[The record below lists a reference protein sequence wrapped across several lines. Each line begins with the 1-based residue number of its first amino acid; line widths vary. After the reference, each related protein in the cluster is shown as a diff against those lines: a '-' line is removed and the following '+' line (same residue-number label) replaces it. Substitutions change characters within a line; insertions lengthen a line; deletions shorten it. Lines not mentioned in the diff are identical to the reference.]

1 MRITTAELRRM
12 TIKISSFKAYDIR
25 GQLPHEI
32 NSEIAYRIGNATA
45 EYLSAKKMILGRDI
59 RASSKELSE
68 SMASGL
74 IDAGVDVIDIGEC
87 GTENVYYATGELKS
101 CGGIM
106 VTASHNPSDYNG
118 FKIVSENAKPISS
131 ETGLLDIRKIAE
143 SDKRLISETRG
154 NIEQR
159 DLNQSYVKK
168 ILSFIDPVSLSKLKV
183 VMNPGNGGAGIYAE
197 LISKNMPIEIIKLNF
212 DPDSSFPNGIPNPM
226 LEENR
231 ASTSQAVI
239 DNKADVGIAWD
250 GDFDRCFFFD
260 EKGNFVEGY
269 YLVGLL
275 AKSFLNKDHKE
286 KVIYDP
292 RLTWNTI
299 DVVERYGGDA
309 IQCQSGHSF
318 IKKSMRDNNAVYGGE
333 MSAHHYFR
341 DFYYC
346 DSGMIPWLL
355 ILEMISKE
363 KMPLSQMIQKY
374 RERYPVS
381 GEINLKVSNSKTII
395 DSIKEYYLDDA
406 LGVDETDGIGMEFEK
421 WRFNLR
427 ASNTEP
433 LIRLNV
439 ESYNN
444 ESLMNEKTRELVDRI
459 NNLD

>member
-1 MRITTAELRRM
+1 MAELRRM
-12 TIKISSFKAYDIR
+12 KIKISSFKAYDIR

-32 NSEIAYRIGNATA
+32 NPEIAYRVGNATA

-74 IDAGVDVIDIGEC
+74 MDAGVDVIDIGEC

-101 CGGIM
+101 CGGVM

-143 SDKRLISETRG
+143 SDKRLISELRG
-154 NIEQR
+154 NLEQR

-168 ILSFIDPVSLSKLKV
+168 VLSFIDPDSLSKLKV
-183 VMNPGNGGAGIYAE
+183 VMNPGNGGAGVYAE
-197 LISKNMPIEIIKLNF
+197 YISKNMPIEIIKLNF

-226 LEENR
+226 IEENR

-239 DNKADVGIAWD
+239 DNKADLGIAWD

-260 EKGNFVEGY
+260 EKGNFIEGY

-275 AKSFLNKDHKE
+275 AKSFLIKNRNE
-286 KVIYDP
+286 RVIYDP

-318 IKKSMRDNNAVYGGE
+318 IKKSMRDNDAVYGGE

-355 ILEMISKE
+355 ILEMISEE

-374 RERYPVS
+374 REKYPVS
-381 GEINLKVSNSKTII
+381 GEINLKVTNTKTII

-406 LGVDETDGIGMEFEK
+406 LGLDETDGVGMEFEK

-439 ESYNN
+439 ESKSN
-444 ESLMNEKTRELVDRI
+444 ESLLNEKTRELVDRI
-459 NNLD
+459 NSLD

>member
-1 MRITTAELRRM
+1 M

-32 NSEIAYRIGNATA
+32 NSEIAYRVGNATA
-45 EYLSAKKMILGRDI
+45 KYLSAKKMILGRDI

-74 IDAGVDVIDIGEC
+74 MDAGVDVIDIGEC
-87 GTENVYYATGELKS
+87 GTENVYYATGELKT

-131 ETGLLDIRKIAE
+131 ENGLQDIQKLAE
-143 SDKRLISETRG
+143 SDQRLISEIKG
-154 NIEQR
+154 NIEYR

-168 ILSFIDPVSLSKLKV
+168 IISFIDSDSLDKLKV
-183 VMNPGNGGAGIYAE
+183 VMNPGNGGAGVYAE
-197 LISKNMPIEIIKLNF
+197 LILKNMPIEVIKLNF

-226 LEENR
+226 IKENR
-231 ASTSQAVI
+231 VSTSQAVI
-239 DNKADVGIAWD
+239 DNEADVGIAWD

-260 EKGNFVEGY
+260 EKGNFIEGY
-269 YLVGLL
+269 YLVGLF
-275 AKSFLNKDHKE
+275 AKSFLNKNRNE

-299 DVVERYGGDA
+299 DVVKRYGGNA
-309 IQCQSGHSF
+309 IQCKSGHSF
-318 IKKSMRDNNAVYGGE
+318 IKESMRDNDAVYGGE

-363 KMPLSQMIQKY
+363 KTSLSQLIQKY
-374 RERYPVS
+374 RDRYPVS
-381 GEINLKVSNSKTII
+381 GEINLKVNDTKKII
-395 DSIKEYYLDDA
+395 DSIKNYYLGDA
-406 LGVDETDGIGMEFEK
+406 LGIDETDGIGMEFQK

-439 ESYNN
+439 ESFNN

-459 NNLD
+459 NSLV

>member
-1 MRITTAELRRM
+1 M

-32 NSEIAYRIGNATA
+32 NSEIAYRVGNATA

-74 IDAGVDVIDIGEC
+74 MDAGVDVIDIGEC

-106 VTASHNPSDYNG
+106 VTASHNPFDYNG

-131 ETGLLDIRKIAE
+131 KTGLLDIRKIAE
-143 SDKRLISETRG
+143 SDKRLISETKG
-154 NIEQR
+154 NLEYR

-168 ILSFIDPVSLSKLKV
+168 ILSFIDSDSLSKLKV
-183 VMNPGNGGAGIYAE
+183 VMNPGNGGAGVYAE

-260 EKGNFVEGY
+260 EKGNFIEGY

-275 AKSFLNKDHKE
+275 AKNFLNKNRNE

-299 DVVERYGGDA
+299 DVVERYNGDA

-318 IKKSMRDNNAVYGGE
+318 IKKSMRDNDAVYGGE

-363 KMPLSQMIQKY
+363 KIPLSQMIKKY
-374 RERYPVS
+374 RDRYPVS
-381 GEINLKVSNSKTII
+381 GEINLKVNNTKKII
-395 DSIKEYYLDDA
+395 ESIREYYFDDA
-406 LGVDETDGIGMEFEK
+406 LDLDETDGISMEFEK

-444 ESLMNEKTRELVDRI
+444 ESLMNEKTKELVDRI
-459 NNLD
+459 NSLD

>member
-1 MRITTAELRRM
+1 M

-32 NSEIAYRIGNATA
+32 NSEIAYRVGNATA

-74 IDAGVDVIDIGEC
+74 MDAGVDVIDIGEC

-143 SDKRLISETRG
+143 SDKRLISETKG
-154 NIEQR
+154 NLEYR

-168 ILSFIDPVSLSKLKV
+168 ILSFIDSDSLSKLKV
-183 VMNPGNGGAGIYAE
+183 VMNPGNGGAGVYAE
-197 LISKNMPIEIIKLNF
+197 LISKNMPIEIIKQNF

-226 LEENR
+226 IEENR

-239 DNKADVGIAWD
+239 DNKADLGIAWD

-260 EKGNFVEGY
+260 EKGNFIEGY

-275 AKSFLNKDHKE
+275 AKSFLIKNRNE
-286 KVIYDP
+286 RVIYDP

-318 IKKSMRDNNAVYGGE
+318 IKKSMRDNDAVYGGE

-355 ILEMISKE
+355 ILEMISEE

-374 RERYPVS
+374 REKYPVS
-381 GEINLKVSNSKTII
+381 GEINLKVSNTKTII
-395 DSIKEYYLDDA
+395 DSIKKYYLDDA
-406 LGVDETDGIGMEFEK
+406 LGVDETDGVGMEFEK

-439 ESYNN
+439 ESNSN

-459 NNLD
+459 NSLD

>member
-1 MRITTAELRRM
+1 MAELRRM
-12 TIKISSFKAYDIR
+12 KIKISSFKAYDIR

-32 NSEIAYRIGNATA
+32 NPEIAYRVGNATA

-74 IDAGVDVIDIGEC
+74 MDAGVDVIDIGEC

-143 SDKRLISETRG
+143 SDKRLISESRG
-154 NIEQR
+154 NLEQR

-168 ILSFIDPVSLSKLKV
+168 VLSFIDPDSLSKLKV
-183 VMNPGNGGAGIYAE
+183 VMNPGNGGAGVYAE
-197 LISKNMPIEIIKLNF
+197 YISKNMPIEIIKLNF

-226 LEENR
+226 IEENR

-239 DNKADVGIAWD
+239 DNKADLGIAWD

-260 EKGNFVEGY
+260 EKGNFIEGY

-275 AKSFLNKDHKE
+275 AKSFLIKNRNE
-286 KVIYDP
+286 RVIYDP

-318 IKKSMRDNNAVYGGE
+318 IKKSMRDNDAVYGGE

-363 KMPLSQMIQKY
+363 KIPLSQMIQKY

-381 GEINLKVSNSKTII
+381 GEINLKVNNTKTII

-406 LGVDETDGIGMEFEK
+406 LGVDETDGVGMEFEK

-459 NNLD
+459 NSLD

>member
-1 MRITTAELRRM
+1 MAELRRM
-12 TIKISSFKAYDIR
+12 KIKISSFKAYDIR

-32 NSEIAYRIGNATA
+32 NPEIAYRVGNATA

-74 IDAGVDVIDIGEC
+74 MDAGVDVIDIGEC

-101 CGGIM
+101 CGGVM
-106 VTASHNPSDYNG
+106 VTASHNPPDYNG

-143 SDKRLISETRG
+143 SDKRLISELRG
-154 NIEQR
+154 NLEQR

-168 ILSFIDPVSLSKLKV
+168 VLSFIDPDSLSKLKV
-183 VMNPGNGGAGIYAE
+183 VMNPGNGGAGVYAE
-197 LISKNMPIEIIKLNF
+197 YISKNMPIEIIKLNF

-226 LEENR
+226 IEENR

-239 DNKADVGIAWD
+239 DNKADLGIAWD

-260 EKGNFVEGY
+260 EKGNFIEGY

-275 AKSFLNKDHKE
+275 AKSFLIKNRNE
-286 KVIYDP
+286 RVIYDP

-318 IKKSMRDNNAVYGGE
+318 IKKSMRDNDAVYGGE

-355 ILEMISKE
+355 ILEMISEE

-374 RERYPVS
+374 REKYPVS
-381 GEINLKVSNSKTII
+381 GEINLKVSNTKTII

-406 LGVDETDGIGMEFEK
+406 LGVDETDGVGMEFEK

-439 ESYNN
+439 ESNSN

-459 NNLD
+459 NSLD

>member
-1 MRITTAELRRM
+1 MAELRRM
-12 TIKISSFKAYDIR
+12 KIKISSFKAYDIR

-32 NSEIAYRIGNATA
+32 NPEIAYRVGNATA

-74 IDAGVDVIDIGEC
+74 MDAGVDVIDIGEC

-101 CGGIM
+101 CGGVM

-143 SDKRLISETRG
+143 SDKRLISESRG
-154 NIEQR
+154 NLEQR

-168 ILSFIDPVSLSKLKV
+168 VLSFIDPDSLSKLKV
-183 VMNPGNGGAGIYAE
+183 VMNPGNGGAGVYAE
-197 LISKNMPIEIIKLNF
+197 YISKNMPIEIIKLNF

-226 LEENR
+226 IEENR

-239 DNKADVGIAWD
+239 DNKADLGIAWD

-260 EKGNFVEGY
+260 EKGNFIEGY

-275 AKSFLNKDHKE
+275 AKSFLIKNRNE
-286 KVIYDP
+286 RVIYDP

-309 IQCQSGHSF
+309 IQCQSGHSY
-318 IKKSMRDNNAVYGGE
+318 IKKSMRDNDAVYGGE

-355 ILEMISKE
+355 ILEMISEE

-381 GEINLKVSNSKTII
+381 GEINLKVNNIKTII

-406 LGVDETDGIGMEFEK
+406 LGVDETDGVGMEFEK

-459 NNLD
+459 NSLD

>member
-1 MRITTAELRRM
+1 MAELRRM
-12 TIKISSFKAYDIR
+12 KIKISSFKAYDIR

-32 NSEIAYRIGNATA
+32 NPEIAYRVGNATA

-74 IDAGVDVIDIGEC
+74 MDAGVDVIDIGEC

-101 CGGIM
+101 CGGVM

-143 SDKRLISETRG
+143 SDKRLISELRG
-154 NIEQR
+154 NLEQR

-168 ILSFIDPVSLSKLKV
+168 VLSFIDPDSLSKLKV
-183 VMNPGNGGAGIYAE
+183 VMNPGNAGAGVYAE
-197 LISKNMPIEIIKLNF
+197 YISKNMPIEIIKLNF

-226 LEENR
+226 IEENR

-239 DNKADVGIAWD
+239 DNKADLGIAWD

-260 EKGNFVEGY
+260 EKGNFIEGY

-275 AKSFLNKDHKE
+275 AKSFLIKNRNE
-286 KVIYDP
+286 RVIYDP

-318 IKKSMRDNNAVYGGE
+318 IKKSMRDNDAVYGGE

-355 ILEMISKE
+355 ILEMISEE

-381 GEINLKVSNSKTII
+381 GEINLKVNNTKTII

-406 LGVDETDGIGMEFEK
+406 LGVDETDGVGMEFEK

-439 ESYNN
+439 ESNSN

>member
-1 MRITTAELRRM
+1 MAELRRM
-12 TIKISSFKAYDIR
+12 KIKISSFKAYDIR

-32 NSEIAYRIGNATA
+32 NPEIAYRVGNATA

-74 IDAGVDVIDIGEC
+74 MDAGVDVIDIGEC

-143 SDKRLISETRG
+143 SDKRLISELRG
-154 NIEQR
+154 NLEQR

-168 ILSFIDPVSLSKLKV
+168 VLSFIDPDSLSKLKV
-183 VMNPGNGGAGIYAE
+183 VMNPGNGGAGVYAE
-197 LISKNMPIEIIKLNF
+197 YISKNMPIEIIKLNF

-226 LEENR
+226 IEENR

-239 DNKADVGIAWD
+239 DNKADLGIAWD

-260 EKGNFVEGY
+260 EKGNFIEGY

-275 AKSFLNKDHKE
+275 AKSFLIKNRNE
-286 KVIYDP
+286 RVIYDP

-318 IKKSMRDNNAVYGGE
+318 IKKSMRDNDAVYGGE

-355 ILEMISKE
+355 ILEMISEE

-374 RERYPVS
+374 REKYPVS
-381 GEINLKVSNSKTII
+381 GEINLKVSNTKTII
-395 DSIKEYYLDDA
+395 DSIKEYYLGDA
-406 LGVDETDGIGMEFEK
+406 LGVDETDGVGMEFEK

-459 NNLD
+459 NSLD

>member
-1 MRITTAELRRM
+1 MAELRRM
-12 TIKISSFKAYDIR
+12 KIKISSFKAYDIR

-32 NSEIAYRIGNATA
+32 NPEIAYRVGNATA

-74 IDAGVDVIDIGEC
+74 MDAGVDVIDIGEC

-143 SDKRLISETRG
+143 SDKRLISESRG
-154 NIEQR
+154 NLEQR

-168 ILSFIDPVSLSKLKV
+168 VLSFIDPDSLSKLKV
-183 VMNPGNGGAGIYAE
+183 VMNPGNGGAGVYAE
-197 LISKNMPIEIIKLNF
+197 YISKNMPIEIIKLNF

-226 LEENR
+226 IEENR

-239 DNKADVGIAWD
+239 DNKADLGIAWD

-260 EKGNFVEGY
+260 EKGNFIEGY

-275 AKSFLNKDHKE
+275 AKSFLIKNRNE
-286 KVIYDP
+286 RVIYDP

-318 IKKSMRDNNAVYGGE
+318 IKKSMRDNDAVYGGE

-355 ILEMISKE
+355 ILEMISEE

-381 GEINLKVSNSKTII
+381 GEINLKVNNTKTII

-406 LGVDETDGIGMEFEK
+406 LGLDETDGVGMEFEK

-439 ESYNN
+439 ESNSN

-459 NNLD
+459 NSLD

>member
-1 MRITTAELRRM
+1 M

-32 NSEIAYRIGNATA
+32 NSEIAYRVGNATA

-59 RASSKELSE
+59 RASSKKLSE

-74 IDAGVDVIDIGEC
+74 MDAGVDVIDIGEC

-131 ETGLLDIRKIAE
+131 ETGLLDIRKLAE
-143 SDKRLISETRG
+143 SDKRLISESRG
-154 NIEQR
+154 NLEQR

-168 ILSFIDPVSLSKLKV
+168 VMSFIDPDSLSKLKV
-183 VMNPGNGGAGIYAE
+183 VMNPGNGGAGVYAE
-197 LISKNMPIEIIKLNF
+197 YISKNMPIEIIKLNF

-226 LEENR
+226 IEENR
-231 ASTSQAVI
+231 SSTSQAVI
-239 DNKADVGIAWD
+239 DNKADVGVAWD

-260 EKGNFVEGY
+260 EKGNFIEGY

-275 AKSFLNKDHKE
+275 AKIFLNKNRNE

-318 IKKSMRDNNAVYGGE
+318 IKKSMRDNDAVYGGE

-374 RERYPVS
+374 RDRYPVS
-381 GEINLKVSNSKTII
+381 GEIDLKVNNAKKII
-395 DSIKEYYLDDA
+395 DFIKGYYLDDA
-406 LGVDETDGIGMEFEK
+406 LGVDETDGVGMEFEK

-459 NNLD
+459 NSLD

>member
-1 MRITTAELRRM
+1 MAELRRM
-12 TIKISSFKAYDIR
+12 KIKISSFKAYDIR

-32 NSEIAYRIGNATA
+32 NPEIAYRVGNATA

-74 IDAGVDVIDIGEC
+74 MDAGVDVIDIGEC

-101 CGGIM
+101 CGGVM

-143 SDKRLISETRG
+143 SDKRLISELRG
-154 NIEQR
+154 NLEQR

-168 ILSFIDPVSLSKLKV
+168 VLSFIDPDSLSKLKV
-183 VMNPGNGGAGIYAE
+183 VMNPGNGGAGVYAE
-197 LISKNMPIEIIKLNF
+197 YISKNMPIEIIKLNF

-226 LEENR
+226 IEENR

-239 DNKADVGIAWD
+239 DNKADLGIAWD

-260 EKGNFVEGY
+260 EKGNFIEGY

-275 AKSFLNKDHKE
+275 AKSFLIKNRNE
-286 KVIYDP
+286 RVIYDP

-318 IKKSMRDNNAVYGGE
+318 IKKSMRDNDAIYGGE

-355 ILEMISKE
+355 ILEMISEE

-381 GEINLKVSNSKTII
+381 GEINLKVNNTKTII

-406 LGVDETDGIGMEFEK
+406 LGVDETDGVGMEFEK

-439 ESYNN
+439 ESNSN

-459 NNLD
+459 NSLD

>member
-1 MRITTAELRRM
+1 MAELRRM
-12 TIKISSFKAYDIR
+12 KIKISSFKAYDIR

-32 NSEIAYRIGNATA
+32 NPEIAYRVGNATA

-74 IDAGVDVIDIGEC
+74 MDAGVDVIDIGEC

-101 CGGIM
+101 CGGVM

-143 SDKRLISETRG
+143 SDKRLISELRG
-154 NIEQR
+154 NLEQR

-168 ILSFIDPVSLSKLKV
+168 VLSFIDPDSLSKLKV
-183 VMNPGNGGAGIYAE
+183 VMNPGNGGAGVYAE
-197 LISKNMPIEIIKLNF
+197 YISKNMPIEIIKLNF

-226 LEENR
+226 IEENR

-239 DNKADVGIAWD
+239 DNKADLGIAWD

-260 EKGNFVEGY
+260 EKGNFIEGY

-275 AKSFLNKDHKE
+275 AKSFLIKNRNE
-286 KVIYDP
+286 RVIYDP

-318 IKKSMRDNNAVYGGE
+318 IKKSMRDNDAVYGGE

-355 ILEMISKE
+355 ILEMISEE

-374 RERYPVS
+374 RERFPVS
-381 GEINLKVSNSKTII
+381 GEINLKVSDTKTII

-406 LGVDETDGIGMEFEK
+406 LGVDETDGVGMEFEK

-439 ESYNN
+439 ESNSN

-459 NNLD
+459 NSLD

>member
-1 MRITTAELRRM
+1 M

-32 NSEIAYRIGNATA
+32 NSEIAYRVGNAAA

-74 IDAGVDVIDIGEC
+74 MDAGVDVIDIGEC

-131 ETGLLDIRKIAE
+131 ETGLLDIRKLAE
-143 SDKRLISETRG
+143 SDKRLISESRG
-154 NIEQR
+154 NLEQR

-168 ILSFIDPVSLSKLKV
+168 VMSFIDPDSLSKLKV
-183 VMNPGNGGAGIYAE
+183 VMNPGNGGAGVYAE
-197 LISKNMPIEIIKLNF
+197 YISKNMPIEIIKLNF

-226 LEENR
+226 IEENR
-231 ASTSQAVI
+231 SSTSQAVI
-239 DNKADVGIAWD
+239 DNKADVGVAWD

-260 EKGNFVEGY
+260 EKGNFIEGY

-275 AKSFLNKDHKE
+275 AKIFLNKNRNE

-318 IKKSMRDNNAVYGGE
+318 IKKSMRDNDAVYGGE

-374 RERYPVS
+374 RDRYPVS
-381 GEINLKVSNSKTII
+381 GEINLKVNNAKKII
-395 DSIKEYYLDDA
+395 DFIKGYYLDDA
-406 LGVDETDGIGMEFEK
+406 LGVDETDGVGMEFKK

-459 NNLD
+459 NSLD

>member
-1 MRITTAELRRM
+1 M

-32 NSEIAYRIGNATA
+32 NPEIAYRVGNATA

-74 IDAGVDVIDIGEC
+74 MDAGVDVIDIGEC

-131 ETGLLDIRKIAE
+131 KTGLLDIRKIAE
-143 SDKRLISETRG
+143 SDKRLISESRG
-154 NIEQR
+154 NLEQR

-168 ILSFIDPVSLSKLKV
+168 ILSFIDSDSLSKLKV
-183 VMNPGNGGAGIYAE
+183 VMNPGNGGAGVYAE
-197 LISKNMPIEIIKLNF
+197 LISKNMPIEIIKQNF

-226 LEENR
+226 IEENR

-239 DNKADVGIAWD
+239 DNKADLGIAWD

-260 EKGNFVEGY
+260 EKGNFIEGY

-275 AKSFLNKDHKE
+275 AKSFLIKNRNE

-299 DVVERYGGDA
+299 DVVERHGGDA

-318 IKKSMRDNNAVYGGE
+318 IKKSMRDNDAVYGGE

-363 KMPLSQMIQKY
+363 KIPLSQMIQRY

-381 GEINLKVSNSKTII
+381 GEINLKVNNIKTII

-406 LGVDETDGIGMEFEK
+406 LGVDETDGVGMEFEK

-459 NNLD
+459 NSLD

>member
-1 MRITTAELRRM
+1 MAELRRM
-12 TIKISSFKAYDIR
+12 KIKISSFKAYDIR

-32 NSEIAYRIGNATA
+32 NPEIAYRVGNATA

-74 IDAGVDVIDIGEC
+74 MDAGVDVIDIGEC

-101 CGGIM
+101 CGGVM

-143 SDKRLISETRG
+143 SDRRFISESRG
-154 NIEQR
+154 NLEQR

-168 ILSFIDPVSLSKLKV
+168 VLSFIDPDSLSKLKV
-183 VMNPGNGGAGIYAE
+183 VMNPGNGGAGVYAE
-197 LISKNMPIEIIKLNF
+197 YISKNMPIEIIKLNF

-226 LEENR
+226 IEENR

-239 DNKADVGIAWD
+239 DNKADLGIAWD

-260 EKGNFVEGY
+260 EKGNFIEGY

-275 AKSFLNKDHKE
+275 AKSFLIKNRNE
-286 KVIYDP
+286 RVIYDP

-318 IKKSMRDNNAVYGGE
+318 IKKSMRDNDAVYGGE

-355 ILEMISKE
+355 ILEMISEE

-381 GEINLKVSNSKTII
+381 GEINLKVNNTKTII

-406 LGVDETDGIGMEFEK
+406 LGVDETDGVGMEFEK

-439 ESYNN
+439 ESNSN

-459 NNLD
+459 NSLD

>member
-1 MRITTAELRRM
+1 MAELRRM
-12 TIKISSFKAYDIR
+12 KIKISSFKAYDIR

-32 NSEIAYRIGNATA
+32 NPEIAYRVGNATA

-74 IDAGVDVIDIGEC
+74 MDAGVDVIDIGEC

-101 CGGIM
+101 CGGVM
-106 VTASHNPSDYNG
+106 VTASHNPPDYNG

-159 DLNQSYVKK
+159 DFNESYVKK
-168 ILSFIDPVSLSKLKV
+168 ILSFIDTDSINKLKV
-183 VMNPGNGGAGIYAE
+183 VMNPGNGGAGVYAE
-197 LISKNMPIEIIKLNF
+197 LISKNMPIEIIKQNF
-212 DPDSSFPNGIPNPM
+212 DPDSSFPNGVPNPM
-226 LEENR
+226 IEENR
-231 ASTSQAVI
+231 ASTSEAVI
-239 DNKADVGIAWD
+239 DNKADLGIAWD

-260 EKGNFVEGY
+260 EKGNFIEGY

-275 AKSFLNKDHKE
+275 AKSFLIKNRNE
-286 KVIYDP
+286 RVIYDP

-299 DVVERYGGDA
+299 DIVERYGGDA

-318 IKKSMRDNNAVYGGE
+318 IKKSMRDNDAVYGGE

-355 ILEMISKE
+355 ILEMISEE

-374 RERYPVS
+374 REKYPVS
-381 GEINLKVSNSKTII
+381 GEINLKVSNTKTII

-406 LGVDETDGIGMEFEK
+406 LGVDETDGVGMEFEK

-439 ESYNN
+439 ESNSN

-459 NNLD
+459 NSLD

>member
-1 MRITTAELRRM
+1 MN
-12 TIKISSFKAYDIR
+12 IKISSFKAYDIR

-32 NSEIAYRIGNATA
+32 NPEIAYRVGNATA

-74 IDAGVDVIDIGEC
+74 MDAGVDVIDIGEC

-101 CGGIM
+101 CGGVM

-143 SDKRLISETRG
+143 SDKRLISESRG
-154 NIEQR
+154 NLEQR

-168 ILSFIDPVSLSKLKV
+168 VLSFIDPDSLSKLKV
-183 VMNPGNGGAGIYAE
+183 VMNPGNGGAGVYAE
-197 LISKNMPIEIIKLNF
+197 YISKNMPIEIIKLNF

-226 LEENR
+226 IEENR

-239 DNKADVGIAWD
+239 DNKADLGIAWD

-260 EKGNFVEGY
+260 EKGNFIEGY

-275 AKSFLNKDHKE
+275 AKSFLIKNRNE
-286 KVIYDP
+286 RVIYDP

-318 IKKSMRDNNAVYGGE
+318 IKKSMRDNDAVYGGE

-355 ILEMISKE
+355 ILEMISEE

-381 GEINLKVSNSKTII
+381 GEINLKVNNTKTII
-395 DSIKEYYLDDA
+395 DSIKEYYHDDA
-406 LGVDETDGIGMEFEK
+406 LGVDETDGVGMEFEK

-439 ESYNN
+439 ESNSN

-459 NNLD
+459 NSLD

>member
-1 MRITTAELRRM
+1 MRIATAELRRT

-32 NSEIAYRIGNATA
+32 NSEIAYRVGNATA

-74 IDAGVDVIDIGEC
+74 MDAGVDVIDIGEC
-87 GTENVYYATGELKS
+87 GTENVYYATGVLES

-143 SDKRLISETRG
+143 SDKRLISESRG
-154 NIEQR
+154 NLEQR
-159 DLNQSYVKK
+159 DLHQSYVKK
-168 ILSFIDPVSLSKLKV
+168 VLSFIDPGSLSKLKV
-183 VMNPGNGGAGIYAE
+183 VMNPGNGGAGVYAE
-197 LISKNMPIEIIKLNF
+197 YISKNIPIEIIKLNF

-226 LEENR
+226 IEENR

-239 DNKADVGIAWD
+239 DNKADLGIAWD

-260 EKGNFVEGY
+260 EKGSFIEGY

-275 AKSFLNKDHKE
+275 AKSFLIKNRNE

-299 DVVERYGGDA
+299 DVVQRYGGDA

-318 IKKSMRDNNAVYGGE
+318 IKKSMRDNDAVYGGE

-355 ILEMISKE
+355 ILEMISEE

-381 GEINLKVSNSKTII
+381 GEINLKVNNTKKII
-395 DSIKEYYLDDA
+395 DFIKEYYLDDA
-406 LGVDETDGIGMEFEK
+406 LGVDETDGVGMEFEK

-439 ESYNN
+439 ESNSN
-444 ESLMNEKTRELVDRI
+444 ESLMNDKKRELLDRI
-459 NNLD
+459 NSFD

>member
-1 MRITTAELRRM
+1 M

-25 GQLPHEI
+25 GKLPHEI
-32 NSEIAYRIGNATA
+32 NSEIAYRVGNATA
-45 EYLSAKKMILGRDI
+45 KYLSAKKMVLGRDI
-59 RASSKELSE
+59 RVSSDELSK
-68 SMASGL
+68 SMAQGL
-74 IDAGVDVIDIGEC
+74 MDAGVDVIDIGEC

-118 FKIVSENAKPISS
+118 FKIVGENAKPISS
-131 ETGLLDIRKIAE
+131 ETGLEDIRKLAE
-143 SDKRLISETRG
+143 SDQRLISEIKG
-154 NIEQR
+154 NIEYR

-168 ILSFIDPVSLSKLKV
+168 IISFIDSDSLDKLKV
-183 VMNPGNGGAGIYAE
+183 VMNPGNGGAGVYAE
-197 LISKNMPIEIIKLNF
+197 LILKNMPIEVIKLNF

-226 LEENR
+226 IKENR
-231 ASTSQAVI
+231 VSTSQAVI
-239 DNKADVGIAWD
+239 DNEADVGIAWD

-260 EKGNFVEGY
+260 EKGNFIEGY
-269 YLVGLL
+269 YLVGLF
-275 AKSFLNKDHKE
+275 AKSFLNKNRNE

-299 DVVERYGGDA
+299 DVVKRYGGNA

-318 IKKSMRDNNAVYGGE
+318 IKESMRDNDAVYGGE

-363 KMPLSQMIQKY
+363 KTSLSQLIQKY
-374 RERYPVS
+374 RDRYPVS
-381 GEINLKVSNSKTII
+381 GEINLKVNDTKKII
-395 DSIKEYYLDDA
+395 DSIKNYYLGDA
-406 LGVDETDGIGMEFEK
+406 LGIDETDGIGMEFQK

-459 NNLD
+459 NSLV

>member
-1 MRITTAELRRM
+1 M

-32 NSEIAYRIGNATA
+32 NPEIAYRVGNATA

-74 IDAGVDVIDIGEC
+74 MDAGVDVIDIGEC

-118 FKIVSENAKPISS
+118 FKIVSESAKPISS
-131 ETGLLDIRKIAE
+131 ETGLLDIQKLAE

-154 NIEQR
+154 NLEQR

-168 ILSFIDPVSLSKLKV
+168 VLSFIDSDSLNKLKV
-183 VMNPGNGGAGIYAE
+183 VMNPGNGGAGVYAE

-212 DPDSSFPNGIPNPM
+212 DTDSSFPNGIPNPM
-226 LEENR
+226 IEENR

-260 EKGNFVEGY
+260 EKGNFIEGY

-275 AKSFLNKDHKE
+275 AKSFLIKNRNE
-286 KVIYDP
+286 KVIFDP

-318 IKKSMRDNNAVYGGE
+318 IKKSMRDNDAVYGGE

-346 DSGMIPWLL
+346 DSGMIPWVL

-363 KMPLSQMIQKY
+363 KIPLSQMIQKY

-381 GEINLKVSNSKTII
+381 GEINLKVNNIKTII

-406 LGVDETDGIGMEFEK
+406 LGVDETDGVGMEFEK

-459 NNLD
+459 NSLD

>member
-1 MRITTAELRRM
+1 M
-12 TIKISSFKAYDIR
+12 TIKITSFKAYDIR
-25 GQLPHEI
+25 GRLPHEI
-32 NSEIAYRIGNATA
+32 NSEIAYRVGNATA

-74 IDAGVDVIDIGEC
+74 MDAGVDVIDIGEC

-101 CGGIM
+101 CGGVM
-106 VTASHNPSDYNG
+106 VTASHNPPDYNG

-131 ETGLLDIRKIAE
+131 ETGLLDIQKIAE
-143 SDKRLISETRG
+143 SDKRLISESRG
-154 NIEQR
+154 NLEQR

-168 ILSFIDPVSLSKLKV
+168 ILSFIDSDSLSKLKV
-183 VMNPGNGGAGIYAE
+183 VMNPGNGGAGVYAE

-226 LEENR
+226 IEENR

-239 DNKADVGIAWD
+239 DNKADLGIAWD

-260 EKGNFVEGY
+260 EKGNFIEGY

-275 AKSFLNKDHKE
+275 AKSFLIKNRNE
-286 KVIYDP
+286 RVIYDP

-299 DVVERYGGDA
+299 DIVERYGGDA

-318 IKKSMRDNNAVYGGE
+318 IKKSMRDNDAVYGGE

-355 ILEMISKE
+355 ILEMISEE

-381 GEINLKVSNSKTII
+381 GEINLKVNNTKTII

-406 LGVDETDGIGMEFEK
+406 LGVDETDGVGMEFEK

-459 NNLD
+459 NSLD

>member
-1 MRITTAELRRM
+1 MAELRRM
-12 TIKISSFKAYDIR
+12 KIKISSFKAYDIR

-32 NSEIAYRIGNATA
+32 NPEIAYRVGNATA

-74 IDAGVDVIDIGEC
+74 MDAGVDVIDIGEC

-101 CGGIM
+101 CGGVM

-143 SDKRLISETRG
+143 SDKRLISELRG
-154 NIEQR
+154 NLEQR

-168 ILSFIDPVSLSKLKV
+168 VLSFIDPDSLSKLKV
-183 VMNPGNGGAGIYAE
+183 VMNPGNGGAGVYAE
-197 LISKNMPIEIIKLNF
+197 YISKNMPIEIIKLNF

-226 LEENR
+226 IEENR

-239 DNKADVGIAWD
+239 DNKADLGIAWD

-260 EKGNFVEGY
+260 EKGNFIEGY

-275 AKSFLNKDHKE
+275 AKSFLIKNRNE
-286 KVIYDP
+286 RVIYDP

-318 IKKSMRDNNAVYGGE
+318 IKKSMRDNDAVYGGE

-355 ILEMISKE
+355 ILEMISEE

-381 GEINLKVSNSKTII
+381 GEINLKVNNTKTII

-406 LGVDETDGIGMEFEK
+406 LGVDETDGVGMEFEK

-459 NNLD
+459 NSLD

>member
-1 MRITTAELRRM
+1 MAELRRM

-32 NSEIAYRIGNATA
+32 NPEIAYRVGNATA

-74 IDAGVDVIDIGEC
+74 MDAGVDVIDIGEC

-101 CGGIM
+101 CGGVM

-143 SDKRLISETRG
+143 SDKRLISESRG
-154 NIEQR
+154 NLEQR

-168 ILSFIDPVSLSKLKV
+168 VLSFIDPDSISKLKV
-183 VMNPGNGGAGIYAE
+183 VMNPGNGGAGVYAE
-197 LISKNMPIEIIKLNF
+197 YISKNMPIEIIKLNF

-226 LEENR
+226 IEENR

-239 DNKADVGIAWD
+239 DNKADLGIAWD

-260 EKGNFVEGY
+260 EKGNFIEGY

-275 AKSFLNKDHKE
+275 AKSFLIKNRNE
-286 KVIYDP
+286 RVIYDP

-318 IKKSMRDNNAVYGGE
+318 IKRSMRDNDAVYGGE

-355 ILEMISKE
+355 ILEMISEE

-381 GEINLKVSNSKTII
+381 GEINLKVNNTKTII

-406 LGVDETDGIGMEFEK
+406 LGVDETDGVGMEFEK

-459 NNLD
+459 NSLD

>member
-1 MRITTAELRRM
+1 M

-32 NSEIAYRIGNATA
+32 NSEIAYRVGNATA

-74 IDAGVDVIDIGEC
+74 MDAGVDVIDIGEC

-143 SDKRLISETRG
+143 SDKRLISELRG
-154 NIEQR
+154 NLEQR

-168 ILSFIDPVSLSKLKV
+168 VLSFIDPDSLSKLKV
-183 VMNPGNGGAGIYAE
+183 VMNPGNGGAGVYAE
-197 LISKNMPIEIIKLNF
+197 YISKNMPIEIIKLNF

-226 LEENR
+226 IEENR

-239 DNKADVGIAWD
+239 DNKADLGIAWD

-260 EKGNFVEGY
+260 EKGNFIEGY

-275 AKSFLNKDHKE
+275 AKSFLIKNRNE
-286 KVIYDP
+286 RVIYDP

-318 IKKSMRDNNAVYGGE
+318 IKKSMRDNDAVYGGE

-355 ILEMISKE
+355 ILEMISEE

-381 GEINLKVSNSKTII
+381 GEINLKVNNTKTII

-406 LGVDETDGIGMEFEK
+406 LGVDETDGVGMEFEK

-459 NNLD
+459 NSLD

>member
-1 MRITTAELRRM
+1 MAELRRM
-12 TIKISSFKAYDIR
+12 KIKISSFKAYDIR

-32 NSEIAYRIGNATA
+32 NPEIAYRVGNATA

-74 IDAGVDVIDIGEC
+74 MDAGVDVIDIGEC

-101 CGGIM
+101 CGGVM

-143 SDKRLISETRG
+143 SDKRLISELRG
-154 NIEQR
+154 NLEQR

-168 ILSFIDPVSLSKLKV
+168 VLSFIDPDSLSKLKV
-183 VMNPGNGGAGIYAE
+183 VMNPGNGGAGVYAE
-197 LISKNMPIEIIKLNF
+197 YISKNIPIEIIKLNF

-226 LEENR
+226 IEENR
-231 ASTSQAVI
+231 ASTSQAII
-239 DNKADVGIAWD
+239 DNKADLGIAWD

-260 EKGNFVEGY
+260 EKGNFIEGY

-275 AKSFLNKDHKE
+275 AKSFLIKNRNE
-286 KVIYDP
+286 RVIYDP

-299 DVVERYGGDA
+299 DVVERYDGDA

-318 IKKSMRDNNAVYGGE
+318 IKKSMRDNDAVYGGE

-381 GEINLKVSNSKTII
+381 GEINLKVNNTKTII

-406 LGVDETDGIGMEFEK
+406 LGVDETDGVGMEFEK

-459 NNLD
+459 NSLD

>member
-1 MRITTAELRRM
+1 MAELRRM
-12 TIKISSFKAYDIR
+12 KIKISSFKAYDIR

-32 NSEIAYRIGNATA
+32 NPEIAYRVGNATA

-74 IDAGVDVIDIGEC
+74 MDAGVDVIDIGEC

-143 SDKRLISETRG
+143 SDKRLISELRG
-154 NIEQR
+154 NLEQR

-168 ILSFIDPVSLSKLKV
+168 VLSFIDPDSLSKLKV
-183 VMNPGNGGAGIYAE
+183 VMNPGNGGAGVYAE
-197 LISKNMPIEIIKLNF
+197 YISKNMPIEIIKLNF

-226 LEENR
+226 IEENR
-231 ASTSQAVI
+231 VSTSQAVI
-239 DNKADVGIAWD
+239 DNKADLGIAWD

-260 EKGNFVEGY
+260 EKGNFIEGY

-275 AKSFLNKDHKE
+275 AKSFLIKNRNE
-286 KVIYDP
+286 RVIYDP

-318 IKKSMRDNNAVYGGE
+318 IKKSMRDNDAIYGGE

-355 ILEMISKE
+355 ILEMISEE

-381 GEINLKVSNSKTII
+381 GEINLKVNNIKTII

-406 LGVDETDGIGMEFEK
+406 LGVDETDGVGMEFEK

-439 ESYNN
+439 ESNSN

-459 NNLD
+459 NSLD

>member
-1 MRITTAELRRM
+1 MA
-12 TIKISSFKAYDIR
+12 IKISSFKAYDIR

-32 NSEIAYRIGNATA
+32 NSEIAYRVGNATA

-59 RASSKELSE
+59 RASSKKLSE

-74 IDAGVDVIDIGEC
+74 MDAGVDVIDIGEC

-131 ETGLLDIRKIAE
+131 ETGLLDIRKLAE
-143 SDKRLISETRG
+143 SDKRLISESRG
-154 NIEQR
+154 NLEQR

-168 ILSFIDPVSLSKLKV
+168 VMSFIDPDSLSKLKV
-183 VMNPGNGGAGIYAE
+183 VMNPGNGGAGVYAE
-197 LISKNMPIEIIKLNF
+197 YISKNMPIEIIKLNF

-226 LEENR
+226 IEENR
-231 ASTSQAVI
+231 SSTSQAVI
-239 DNKADVGIAWD
+239 DNKADVGVAWD

-260 EKGNFVEGY
+260 EKGNFIEGY

-275 AKSFLNKDHKE
+275 AKIFLNKNRNE

-318 IKKSMRDNNAVYGGE
+318 IKKSMRDNDAVYGGE

-374 RERYPVS
+374 RDRYPVS
-381 GEINLKVSNSKTII
+381 GEIDLKVNNAKKII
-395 DSIKEYYLDDA
+395 DFIKGYYLDDA
-406 LGVDETDGIGMEFEK
+406 LGVDETDGVGMEFEK

-459 NNLD
+459 NSLD

>member
-1 MRITTAELRRM
+1 MAELRRM
-12 TIKISSFKAYDIR
+12 KIKISSFKAYDIR

-32 NSEIAYRIGNATA
+32 NSEIAYRVGNATA

-74 IDAGVDVIDIGEC
+74 MDAGVDVIDIGEC

-101 CGGIM
+101 CGGVM
-106 VTASHNPSDYNG
+106 VTASHNPPDYNG

-143 SDKRLISETRG
+143 SDKRLISELRG
-154 NIEQR
+154 NLEQR

-168 ILSFIDPVSLSKLKV
+168 VLSFIDPDSLSKLKV
-183 VMNPGNGGAGIYAE
+183 VMNPGNGGAGVYAE
-197 LISKNMPIEIIKLNF
+197 YISKNMPIEIIKLNF

-226 LEENR
+226 IEENR
-231 ASTSQAVI
+231 ASTSEAVI
-239 DNKADVGIAWD
+239 DNKADLGIAWD

-260 EKGNFVEGY
+260 EKGNFIEGY

-275 AKSFLNKDHKE
+275 AKSFLIKNRNE
-286 KVIYDP
+286 RVIYDP

-318 IKKSMRDNNAVYGGE
+318 IKKSMRDNDAVYGGE

-355 ILEMISKE
+355 ILEMISEE

-381 GEINLKVSNSKTII
+381 GEINLKVNNTKTII

-406 LGVDETDGIGMEFEK
+406 LGVDETDGVGMEFEK

-439 ESYNN
+439 ESNSN

-459 NNLD
+459 NSLD

>member
-1 MRITTAELRRM
+1 M

-32 NSEIAYRIGNATA
+32 NSEIAYRVGNATA
-45 EYLSAKKMILGRDI
+45 KYLSAKKMILGRDI

-74 IDAGVDVIDIGEC
+74 MDAGVDVIDIGEC
-87 GTENVYYATGELKS
+87 GTENVYYATGELKT

-131 ETGLLDIRKIAE
+131 ETGLQDIRRLAE
-143 SDKRLISETRG
+143 SDQRLISEIKG
-154 NIEQR
+154 NIEYR

-168 ILSFIDPVSLSKLKV
+168 IISFIDSDSLDKLKV
-183 VMNPGNGGAGIYAE
+183 VMNPGNGGAGVYAE
-197 LISKNMPIEIIKLNF
+197 LILKNMPIEVIKLNF

-226 LEENR
+226 IKENR
-231 ASTSQAVI
+231 VSTSQAVI
-239 DNKADVGIAWD
+239 DNEADMGIAWD
-250 GDFDRCFFFD
+250 GDFDRCFLFD
-260 EKGNFVEGY
+260 EKGNFIEGY

-275 AKSFLNKDHKE
+275 AKSFLSKNYNE

-299 DVVERYGGDA
+299 DVVKRYGGNA

-318 IKKSMRDNNAVYGGE
+318 IKESMRDNDAVYGGE

-363 KMPLSQMIQKY
+363 KTSLSQLIQKY
-374 RERYPVS
+374 RDRYPVS
-381 GEINLKVSNSKTII
+381 GEINLKVNDTKKII
-395 DSIKEYYLDDA
+395 DSIKNYYLGDA
-406 LGVDETDGIGMEFEK
+406 LGIDETDGIGMEFQK

-439 ESYNN
+439 ESFNN

-459 NNLD
+459 NSLV

>member
-1 MRITTAELRRM
+1 MAELRRM

-32 NSEIAYRIGNATA
+32 NSEIAYRVGNATA
-45 EYLSAKKMILGRDI
+45 KYLSAKKMILGRDI

-68 SMASGL
+68 SIASGL
-74 IDAGVDVIDIGEC
+74 MDAGVDVIDIGEC
-87 GTENVYYATGELKS
+87 GTENVYYATGELKT

-143 SDKRLISETRG
+143 SDKRLISESRG
-154 NIEQR
+154 NLEHR

-168 ILSFIDPVSLSKLKV
+168 IKSFIDSDSLDKLKV
-183 VMNPGNGGAGIYAE
+183 VMNPGNGGAGVFAE
-197 LISKNMPIEIIKLNF
+197 LIANNMPIEVIKLNF

-226 LEENR
+226 IEENR

-239 DNKADVGIAWD
+239 DNEADVGIAWD

-260 EKGNFVEGY
+260 EKGSFIEGY
-269 YLVGLL
+269 YLVGLF
-275 AKSFLNKDHKE
+275 AKSFLNKNRNE

-299 DVVERYGGDA
+299 DVVKRYGGNA

-318 IKKSMRDNNAVYGGE
+318 IKESMRDNDAVYGGE

-355 ILEMISKE
+355 ILEMISEE
-363 KMPLSQMIQKY
+363 KIPLSQMIQKY
-374 RERYPVS
+374 RDRYPVS
-381 GEINLKVSNSKTII
+381 GEINLKVNDTKKII
-395 DSIKEYYLDDA
+395 DSIKNYYLGDA
-406 LGVDETDGIGMEFEK
+406 LGIDETDGIGMEFQK

-439 ESYNN
+439 ESFNN

-459 NNLD
+459 NSLD

>member
-1 MRITTAELRRM
+1 M

-32 NSEIAYRIGNATA
+32 NSEIAYRVGNATA

-74 IDAGVDVIDIGEC
+74 MDAGVDVIDIGEC

-131 ETGLLDIRKIAE
+131 ETGLLDIRKLAE
-143 SDKRLISETRG
+143 SDKRLISESRG
-154 NIEQR
+154 NLEQR

-168 ILSFIDPVSLSKLKV
+168 VMSFIDPDSLSKLKV
-183 VMNPGNGGAGIYAE
+183 VMNPGNGGAGVYAE
-197 LISKNMPIEIIKLNF
+197 YISKNMPIEIIKLNF

-226 LEENR
+226 IEENR
-231 ASTSQAVI
+231 ASTSQVVI
-239 DNKADVGIAWD
+239 DNKADLGIAWD

-260 EKGNFVEGY
+260 EKGNFIEGY

-275 AKSFLNKDHKE
+275 AKSFLIKNRNE

-318 IKKSMRDNNAVYGGE
+318 IKKSMRDNDAVYGGE

-355 ILEMISKE
+355 ILEMISEE

-374 RERYPVS
+374 REKYPVS
-381 GEINLKVSNSKTII
+381 GEINLKVSNTKTII

-406 LGVDETDGIGMEFEK
+406 SGVDETDGVGMEFEK

-459 NNLD
+459 NSLD

>member
-1 MRITTAELRRM
+1 M

-32 NSEIAYRIGNATA
+32 NSEIAYRVGNATA

-74 IDAGVDVIDIGEC
+74 MDAGVDVIDIGEC

-131 ETGLLDIRKIAE
+131 ETGLLDIQKIAE
-143 SDKRLISETRG
+143 SDKRLISESRG
-154 NIEQR
+154 NHEQR

-168 ILSFIDPVSLSKLKV
+168 VLSFIDHDSLSKLKV
-183 VMNPGNGGAGIYAE
+183 VMNPGNGGAGVYAE
-197 LISKNMPIEIIKLNF
+197 YISKNMPIEIIKLNF

-226 LEENR
+226 IEENR

-239 DNKADVGIAWD
+239 DNKADLGVAWD

-260 EKGNFVEGY
+260 EKGNFIEGY

-275 AKSFLNKDHKE
+275 AKSFLNKNRNE

-318 IKKSMRDNNAVYGGE
+318 IKKSMRDNDAVYGGE

-374 RERYPVS
+374 REKYPVS
-381 GEINLKVSNSKTII
+381 GEINLKVSNTKTII

-406 LGVDETDGIGMEFEK
+406 LGVDETDGVGMEFEK

-439 ESYNN
+439 ESSNN

-459 NNLD
+459 NSLD

>member
-1 MRITTAELRRM
+1 MAALRRM
-12 TIKISSFKAYDIR
+12 KIKISSFKAYDIR

-32 NSEIAYRIGNATA
+32 NPEIAYRVGNATA

-74 IDAGVDVIDIGEC
+74 MDAGVDVIDIGEC

-101 CGGIM
+101 CGGVM

-143 SDKRLISETRG
+143 SDKRLISELRG
-154 NIEQR
+154 NLEQR

-168 ILSFIDPVSLSKLKV
+168 VLSFIDPDSLSKLKV
-183 VMNPGNGGAGIYAE
+183 VMNPGNGGAGVYAE
-197 LISKNMPIEIIKLNF
+197 YISKNMPIEIIKLNF

-226 LEENR
+226 IEENR

-239 DNKADVGIAWD
+239 DNKADLGIAWD

-260 EKGNFVEGY
+260 EKGNFIEGY

-275 AKSFLNKDHKE
+275 AKSFLIKNRNE
-286 KVIYDP
+286 RVIYDP

-318 IKKSMRDNNAVYGGE
+318 IKKSMRDNDAVYGGE

-355 ILEMISKE
+355 ILEMISEE

-381 GEINLKVSNSKTII
+381 GEINLKVNNTKTII

-406 LGVDETDGIGMEFEK
+406 LGVDETDGVGMEFEK

-459 NNLD
+459 NSLD

>member
-444 ESLMNEKTRELVDRI
+444 KSLMNEKTRELVDRI

>member
-1 MRITTAELRRM
+1 M

-25 GQLPHEI
+25 GRLPHEI
-32 NSEIAYRIGNATA
+32 NSEIAYRVGNATA

-68 SMASGL
+68 SMALGL
-74 IDAGVDVIDIGEC
+74 MDAGVDVIDIGEC

-131 ETGLLDIRKIAE
+131 MTGLLDIRKLAE

-154 NIEQR
+154 NLEQR
-159 DLNQSYVKK
+159 DFNQSYVKK
-168 ILSFIDPVSLSKLKV
+168 ILSFIDSDSINKLKV
-183 VMNPGNGGAGIYAE
+183 VMNPGNGGAGVYAE
-197 LISKNMPIEIIKLNF
+197 LISKNMPIEIIKQNF

-226 LEENR
+226 IEENR
-231 ASTSQAVI
+231 ASTSEAVI
-239 DNKADVGIAWD
+239 DNKADLGIAWD

-260 EKGNFVEGY
+260 EKGNFIEGY

-275 AKSFLNKDHKE
+275 AKSFLIKNRNE
-286 KVIYDP
+286 RVIYDP

-318 IKKSMRDNNAVYGGE
+318 IKKSMRDNDAVYGGE

-346 DSGMIPWLL
+346 DSGMIPWVL

-363 KMPLSQMIQKY
+363 KIPLSQMIQKY

-381 GEINLKVSNSKTII
+381 GEINLKVNNTKTII

-406 LGVDETDGIGMEFEK
+406 SGVDETDGVGMEFEK

-439 ESYNN
+439 ESNSN

-459 NNLD
+459 NSLD

>member
-1 MRITTAELRRM
+1 M

-32 NSEIAYRIGNATA
+32 NSEIAYRVGNATA

-74 IDAGVDVIDIGEC
+74 MDAGVDVIDIGEC

-118 FKIVSENAKPISS
+118 FKIVSESAKPISS
-131 ETGLLDIRKIAE
+131 ETGLLDIQKLAE

-154 NIEQR
+154 NLEQR

-168 ILSFIDPVSLSKLKV
+168 VLSFIDSDSLNKLKV
-183 VMNPGNGGAGIYAE
+183 VMNPGNGGAGVYAE

-212 DPDSSFPNGIPNPM
+212 DTDSSFPNGIPNPM
-226 LEENR
+226 IEENR

-239 DNKADVGIAWD
+239 DNKADLGIAWD

-260 EKGNFVEGY
+260 EKGNFIEGY

-275 AKSFLNKDHKE
+275 AKSFLIKNRNE
-286 KVIYDP
+286 KVIFDP

-318 IKKSMRDNNAVYGGE
+318 IKKSMRDNDAVYGGE

-363 KMPLSQMIQKY
+363 KIPLSQMIQKY

-381 GEINLKVSNSKTII
+381 GEINLKVNNIKTII

-406 LGVDETDGIGMEFEK
+406 LGVDETDGVGMEFEK

-459 NNLD
+459 NSLD

>member
-1 MRITTAELRRM
+1 M

-25 GQLPHEI
+25 GKLPHEI
-32 NSEIAYRIGNATA
+32 NSEIAYRVGNATA
-45 EYLSAKKMILGRDI
+45 KYLSAKKMVLGRDI
-59 RASSKELSE
+59 RASSNELSE
-68 SMASGL
+68 SMALGL
-74 IDAGVDVIDIGEC
+74 MDAGVDVIDIGEC

-118 FKIVSENAKPISS
+118 FKIVGDNAKPISS
-131 ETGLLDIRKIAE
+131 ETGLVDIRKLAE
-143 SDKRLISETRG
+143 SDQRLISEKKG
-154 NIEQR
+154 NLEYR

-168 ILSFIDPVSLSKLKV
+168 IISFIDSDSLDKLKV
-183 VMNPGNGGAGIYAE
+183 VMNPGNGGAGVYAE
-197 LISKNMPIEIIKLNF
+197 LISKNMPIEVIKLNF

-226 LEENR
+226 IKENR
-231 ASTSQAVI
+231 VSTSQAVI
-239 DNKADVGIAWD
+239 DNEADVGIAWD

-260 EKGNFVEGY
+260 EKGNFIEGY

-275 AKSFLNKDHKE
+275 AKSFLNKNCNE

-299 DVVERYGGDA
+299 DVVQRYGGDA

-318 IKKSMRDNNAVYGGE
+318 IKKSMRDNDAVYGGE

-355 ILEMISKE
+355 ILEMISIE
-363 KMPLSQMIQKY
+363 KMPLSKMIQKY
-374 RERYPVS
+374 RDRFPVS
-381 GEINLKVSNSKTII
+381 GEINLKVNNTKKII
-395 DSIKEYYLDDA
+395 ELIKEYYLDDA
-406 LGVDETDGIGMEFEK
+406 TGVDETDGVGMEFEK

-444 ESLMNEKTRELVDRI
+444 ESLMNEKTKELVDRI
-459 NNLD
+459 NSLD

>member
-1 MRITTAELRRM
+1 MAELRRM
-12 TIKISSFKAYDIR
+12 KIKISSFKAYDIR

-32 NSEIAYRIGNATA
+32 NPEIAYRVGNATA

-74 IDAGVDVIDIGEC
+74 MDAGVDVIDIGEC

-101 CGGIM
+101 CGGVM

-131 ETGLLDIRKIAE
+131 KTGLLDIRKIAE
-143 SDKRLISETRG
+143 SDKRLISESRG
-154 NIEQR
+154 NLEQR

-168 ILSFIDPVSLSKLKV
+168 VLSFIDPDSLSKLKV
-183 VMNPGNGGAGIYAE
+183 VMNPGNGGAGVYAE
-197 LISKNMPIEIIKLNF
+197 YISKNMPIEIIKLNF

-226 LEENR
+226 IEENR

-239 DNKADVGIAWD
+239 DNKADLGIAWD

-260 EKGNFVEGY
+260 EKGNFIEGY

-275 AKSFLNKDHKE
+275 AKSFLIKNRNE
-286 KVIYDP
+286 RVIYDP

-318 IKKSMRDNNAVYGGE
+318 IKRSMRDNDAVYGGE

-355 ILEMISKE
+355 ILEMISEE

-381 GEINLKVSNSKTII
+381 GEINLKVNNTKTII

-406 LGVDETDGIGMEFEK
+406 LGVDETDGVGMEFEK

-459 NNLD
+459 NSLD